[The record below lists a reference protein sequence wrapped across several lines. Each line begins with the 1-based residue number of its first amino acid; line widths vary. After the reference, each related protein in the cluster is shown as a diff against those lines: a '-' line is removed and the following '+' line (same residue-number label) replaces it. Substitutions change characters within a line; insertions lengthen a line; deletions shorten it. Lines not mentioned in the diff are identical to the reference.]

1 MLDWTHH
8 PEVESEEAWE
18 QLQKADV
25 TKDIDDIREAFE
37 IYCRNTPTAELQAI
51 EQRLRAEEM
60 NLHLVAMEKDLP
72 SNKTNVD
79 LQNNMDRTYSVVL
92 QLSARSKRSKQM
104 TSMLASS
111 AEENFA
117 RLADCGFIVKS
128 PIPVCFKCSCKGH
141 RSAECTSDIIP
152 EQSRKVIIIC
162 SNCGEE
168 GHRLRV
174 CPQPRKDD
182 LCRNC
187 GEPGHKAV
195 DCEAPRRPR
204 EGDTCNN
211 CGSGDHF
218 ARDCPEPR
226 VFRCRRCN
234 EPGHKERECPESMD
248 IDDEPEAE
256 SQQFD
261 AGEDLVPAW

>member
-18 QLQKADV
+18 QLKKADV

-60 NLHLVAMEKDLP
+60 NLHLVAMEKELP

-187 GEPGHKAV
+187 GEPDTRQSTAK
-195 DCEAPRRPR
+195 RR
-204 EGDTCNN
+204 D
-211 CGSGDHF
+211 DH
-218 ARDCPEPR
+218 ER
-226 VFRCRRCN
+226 VIPATTVALEIISRVIVLNHAFLDVADATSQAIRSEN
-234 EPGHKERECPESMD
+234 VLSQWTLTMSM
-248 IDDEPEAE
+248 
-256 SQQFD
+256 S
-261 AGEDLVPAW
+261 LSSSSMRVRN